1 MNDQLLASKPVVK
14 KEVDEIMSS
23 QTISYPSKEIY
34 NEGHS
39 VGLQEGHKAGLQEG
53 LSIGAEKGRTNEV
66 FESVRD
72 GDYGPERGAQKL
84 GLSLADFKK
93 RMTEAGFLLPA
104 VG

>member
-1 MNDQLLASKPVVK
+1 MASKPVVK
-14 KEVDEIMSS
+14 KEVDEVMSS

-39 VGLQEGHKAGLQEG
+39 VGLQEGLLEGHRTGLLE
-53 LSIGAEKGRTNEV
+53 GRTNEV

-93 RMTEAGFLLPA
+93 RMTEAGFLIPA